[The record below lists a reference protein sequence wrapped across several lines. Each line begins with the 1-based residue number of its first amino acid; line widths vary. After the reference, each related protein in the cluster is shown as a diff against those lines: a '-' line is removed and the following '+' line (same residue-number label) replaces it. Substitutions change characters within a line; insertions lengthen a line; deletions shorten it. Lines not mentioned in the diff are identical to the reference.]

1 MKRINRTLRLLAV
14 AAASLGTLLSTAPAQ
29 AITVSI
35 SPATQNVAVGDP
47 ASIDIVVS
55 GLTQPGDAVGG
66 FYLLLAFND
75 TFLSG
80 VDFDL
85 DPDGRMGAFDGAN
98 DFSLGFVGGTLDL
111 FYVANASEDQTSLAA
126 SQGASFTLARVSFLG
141 LAPGLSPLL
150 LGAAELSMSDGST
163 LIQGVEAEDGEICV
177 VDAGNCVR
185 AVPEPGTLV
194 LVSLGMLGMG
204 LARRRRSA

>member
-126 SQGASFTLARVSFLG
+126 LQGASFTLARVFFLG

-150 LGAAELSMSDGST
+150 LGAELSMWDGST

-177 VDAGNCVR
+177 GDAGNCVR